1 MMPFKIIE
9 VERTAS
15 TQSLILEMDREGT
28 MREYT
33 VVVTTD
39 QTSGRGQ
46 GKNVWESERGK
57 NLLFS
62 MVLEP
67 ICTEAS
73 DQFLIT
79 QFISLAIVDTL
90 KEYAV
95 EEVRIKWPNDIY
107 IGEKKVCGVLIQ
119 NNVIGNQ
126 ISKTYIGIGINV
138 NQEKFVLA
146 PNPTSIALEK
156 GREYDLREVLE
167 SVLERVLVRYKMLK
181 EGKRE
186 EIKREYLDLLL
197 YRGEKRKYVYKDKE
211 IEAKIEN
218 VNCFGHL
225 ILETERGGKIVCEL
239 KELRFV
245 IGK

>member
-9 VERTAS
+9 VDRTAS
-15 TQSLILEMDREGT
+15 TQSLVLEMDREGK

-46 GKNVWESERGK
+46 GENVWESERGK

-67 ICTEAS
+67 ICTKAS
-73 DQFLIT
+73 EQFLIT
-79 QFISLAIVDTL
+79 QFISLAIVDAL

-95 EEVRIKWPNDIY
+95 EGVRIKWPNDIY
-107 IGEKKVCGVLIQ
+107 VGEKKICGVLIQ

-138 NQEKFVLA
+138 NQRKFVLA
-146 PNPTSIALEK
+146 PNPTSIALEQ

-167 SVLERVLVRYKMLK
+167 RVLERVLVRYEMLK

-186 EIKREYLDLLL
+186 ELKREYSDLLL
-197 YRGEKRKYVYKDKE
+197 YRGENRKYVYKDKE

-225 ILETERGGKIVCEL
+225 ILETEREGKIVCEL

>member
-1 MMPFKIIE
+1 MIPFKIIE
-9 VERTAS
+9 VEKTAS

-46 GKNVWESERGK
+46 GNNVWESERGK

-67 ICTEAS
+67 ICTKAS
-73 DQFLIT
+73 EQFLIT

-95 EEVRIKWPNDIY
+95 EGVRIKWPNDIY
-107 IGEKKVCGVLIQ
+107 VGEKKICGVLIQ

-138 NQEKFVLA
+138 NQKEFVLA

-167 SVLERVLVRYKMLK
+167 RVLERVLVRYKMLK

-186 EIKREYLDLLL
+186 ELKREYLDLLL
-197 YRGEKRKYVYKDKE
+197 YRGEKRKYVYKGKE

-225 ILETERGGKIVCEL
+225 ILETEREGKIVCEL

>member
-1 MMPFKIIE
+1 MIPFKIIE

-46 GKNVWESERGK
+46 GNNVWESERGK
-57 NLLFS
+57 NLSFS

-67 ICTEAS
+67 ICTKAS
-73 DQFLIT
+73 EQFLIT

-95 EEVRIKWPNDIY
+95 EGVRIKWPNDIY
-107 IGEKKVCGVLIQ
+107 VGEKKICGILIQ

-138 NQEKFVLA
+138 NQKEFVLA

-167 SVLERVLVRYKMLK
+167 RVLERVLVRYKMLK

-186 EIKREYLDLLL
+186 ELKREYLDLLL

-225 ILETERGGKIVCEL
+225 VLETEREGKIVCEL